1 MSALS
6 LPVLQKADDTGVGVS
21 RAAVLYKVIQEGTKI
36 EMVNGTKRAIQAKS
50 KEILKAIKEAG
61 DTTDDGAHA
70 KLKQAFTG
78 KPPLKYITK
87 TGTVDIRLADI
98 EKTEMFGSNKGS
110 GGGAKGTALQE
121 SAAAWFSAVRFSVGS
136 DITEQPTD
144 KQFAAVAS
152 LVSTD
157 KSLEDIKEYLEE
169 RPEWIDSCCATANVL
184 WNKFGKRNGYNW
196 YRGGSF
202 VEKINDH
209 FKTVNKSYES
219 PPFANLNKWT
229 PADIWACE
237 CSFDKAEM
245 KKTTKFSSFNAY
257 LKKAIDDEI
266 LFGISLKKTA
276 SSEIKLEEVNY
287 DKSRPT
293 FKFDN
298 IYAKSFSS
306 IDMWMYIQGVSG
318 GGGNISVQFRDTSGG
333 TGLQWQGEAVG
344 SKAKHGKIGGG
355 VYSGIL
361 EEVTGTPLY
370 RDINPY
376 KISARRGFLKDD
388 LLTLAIKYTDKVV
401 GAESGQTGVK
411 QARIE
416 EITKLSGREKE
427 DRLRELIDERHTAT
441 KGQWTFSKY
450 LGLLM
455 VDRLMS
461 LGDKERDEF
470 SNLVGLYATSQHRDS
485 APFIKTS

>member
-1 MSALS
+1 MAK
-6 LPVLQKADDTGVGVS
+6 LQPSDLRSNDPTGVGTS
-21 RAAVLYKVIQEGTKI
+21 RAAVLLD
-36 EMVNGTKRAIQAKS
+36 AIQKGTPLEFMKGGKYAVQVKDP
-50 KEILKAIKEAG
+50 KIIDLLKAAADTLDEKIHDNLNAAIKG
-61 DTTDDGAHA
+61 N
-70 KLKQAFTG
+70 G
-78 KPPLKYITK
+78 KLKYITK
-87 TGTVDIRLADI
+87 NGTVDMKLSDL
-98 EKTEMFGSNKGS
+98 EKTTRFGSTKGS
-110 GGGAKGTALQE
+110 GGGAAGTALQE
-121 SAAAWFSAVRFSVGS
+121 SAAAWFSAVRFSVNN
-136 DITEQPTD
+136 DITQQPTD
-144 KQFAAVAS
+144 KQFDAVAS

-157 KSLEDIKEYLEE
+157 KSLDEIKEYLEE
-169 RPEWIDSCCATANVL
+169 RPEWVESCCATANKL
-184 WNKFGKRNGYNW
+184 YDKFGKKNGYNW

-202 VEKINDH
+202 VDSINTH
-209 FKTVNKSYES
+209 FKKVNTSYET

-245 KKTTKFSSFNAY
+245 RETTKFSSFNAY

-276 SSEIKLEEVNY
+276 SSEIKITEVNY
-287 DKSRPT
+287 DKSRPS
-293 FKFDN
+293 FSFDS
-298 IYAKSFSS
+298 IYAKSFESL
-306 IDMWMYIQGVSG
+306 DMWMYITG
-318 GGGNISVQFRDTSGG
+318 ISVQFRDTSGG
-333 TGLQWQGEAVG
+333 SGLQWQGEAVG

-376 KISARRGFLKDD
+376 KTSARRGFLKED
-388 LLTLAIKYTDKVV
+388 LLTLAMKYTDKVV

-411 QARIE
+411 LARIE
-416 EITKLSGREKE
+416 EITKLSGREKA

>member
-6 LPVLQKADDTGVGVS
+6 LPVLKKADDTGVGVS

-121 SAAAWFSAVRFSVGS
+121 SAAAWFSAVRFSVGN
-136 DITEQPTD
+136 DLTEQPTD

-229 PADIWACE
+229 PADIWCCE
-237 CSFDKAEM
+237 CSVTQDQL
-245 KKTTKFSSFNAY
+245 TNATNFASY
-257 LKKAIDDEI
+257 NALLKEFIDDKI
-266 LFGISLKKTA
+266 LFGISLKKTT
-276 SSEIKLEEVNY
+276 SSSITLKEVNY
-287 DKSRPT
+287 TASRPEDT
-293 FKFDN
+293 FKD
-298 IYAKSFSS
+298 IYAKSFESL
-306 IDMWMYIQGVSG
+306 DVWMYTQGKM
-318 GGGNISVQFRDTSGG
+318 NIEVQFRDTSGG
-333 TGLQWQGEAVG
+333 KGLQWQGEAIG
-344 SKAKHGKIGGG
+344 ALAKHGKIGGG
-355 VYSGIL
+355 VYSRIL
-361 EEVTGTPLY
+361 GEVTGKELFRNIDVY
-370 RDINPY
+370 KSAARSGSLNNRLLKLAKKHEDIINGSKNP
-376 KISARRGFLKDD
+376 KKSSKFVAPKM
-388 LLTLAIKYTDKVV
+388 T
-401 GAESGQTGVK
+401 
-411 QARIE
+411 
-416 EITKLSGREKE
+416 RET
-427 DRLRELIDERHTAT
+427 IDYHYNRTTT
-441 KGQWTFSKY
+441 KGQWVFSKY
-450 LGLLM
+450 MGLLF
-455 VDRLMS
+455 VDRMMDLS
-461 LGDKERDEF
+461 TTDQDKVA
-470 SNLVGLYATSQHRDS
+470 NLIALYATSQSKDS
-485 APFIKTS
+485 APYLKAM